1 MGAAMP
7 GGGQRRAGA
16 ARGAE
21 PPPGPRPAPPWL
33 RSPREALPGPAR
45 PHPRPRLTSVR
56 RSPLGPDHFL
66 AAATGSPGGEK
77 EEEKKEE
84 GCEEPRGSRGQAAGP
99 AVGAGRGPGRE
110 ERLTGGRRRRLPRA
124 PAAPSRSPGPGWRR
138 DELGVGWRRRPGRP
152 WARLRLPP
160 ALRPSCRAAAPPAAG
175 HSRFPAA
182 PAPPQPRAA
191 HVTRRRLGGG
201 VGGKRERER
210 ETPRA
215 RDHAGSVTL
224 RYVTSRHGPRCTP
237 GAGMEPR
244 LRNSPSL
251 HVIARLRPALSTAP
265 RAVPGAARR
274 RTSSRHLHVTAGSA
288 PSSRPRRAV
297 TGRPAFLSEQ
307 IADPARIPVGR
318 GAEQSSTASPGPRSA
333 PPRAG
338 SDGSR
343 SGSGR
348 CSPAER
354 SAAPSQN
361 NGRKRSHHLGRRI
374 RPRNG
379 SSTWESF

>member
-1 MGAAMP
+1 MRGAPRQQRASGRPGCRRGTRPGAGGAAHRREATAAP
-7 GGGQRRAGA
+7 QGSRRSIAESGAGLAARRARGGLATSAWA
-16 ARGAE
+16 AL
-21 PPPGPRPAPPWL
+21 GPAPAAARPAPVLPGRGSS
-33 RSPREALPGPAR
+33 RSRALALPG
-45 PHPRPRLTSVR
+45 
-56 RSPLGPDHFL
+56 SP
-66 AAATGSPGGEK
+66 
-77 EEEKKEE
+77 
-84 GCEEPRGSRGQAAGP
+84 
-99 AVGAGRGPGRE
+99 
-110 ERLTGGRRRRLPRA
+110 
-124 PAAPSRSPGPGWRR
+124 
-138 DELGVGWRRRPGRP
+138 
-152 WARLRLPP
+152 
-160 ALRPSCRAAAPPAAG
+160 RAAAAPRRSRDPPTVG
-175 HSRFPAA
+175 GR
-182 PAPPQPRAA
+182 
-191 HVTRRRLGGG
+191 GGG
-201 VGGKRERER
+201 KERER